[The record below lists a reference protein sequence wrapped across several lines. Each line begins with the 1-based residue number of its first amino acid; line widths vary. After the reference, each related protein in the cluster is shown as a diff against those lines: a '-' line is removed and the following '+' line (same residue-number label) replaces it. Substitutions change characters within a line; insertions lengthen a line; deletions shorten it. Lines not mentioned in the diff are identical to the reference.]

1 MHLLLIRHAIAA
13 PLGEPA
19 KRDEDRPLTELGKR
33 RFKVVA
39 QALPDL
45 APSPE
50 AILTSPLLRARQ
62 TAEIVAKA
70 WGGPEPVE
78 EPALVD
84 GDWEALC
91 SALDR
96 VGNGDSRDGDA
107 GLCPVEPNRGKAWK
121 PSQGFHISVALI
133 GHEPWL
139 SRVTARLLDGSSA
152 SAFDFRKG
160 GVALIEVER
169 PRAGQGKL
177 LWFIPPRVF
186 RKL

>member
-45 APSPE
+45 APRPE

-84 GDWEALC
+84 GDWEAIC

-96 VGNGDSRDGDA
+96 VGNGDG
-107 GLCPVEPNRGKAWK
+107 
-121 PSQGFHISVALI
+121 VALI

-139 SRVTARLLDGSSA
+139 SRVTARLLDASSA

-160 GVALIEVER
+160 GVALIEVEQ